1 MLKINGISKLS
12 LFLGGMLL
20 LAHMLVSASEKSR
33 DNGQT
38 SAGVVIQVTT
48 DDTGLQNMLFSN
60 IRNLQHE
67 MGASS
72 LTIEVV
78 AYGPGLGLLTTESKL
93 RAQVEELSA
102 TVRFSACENTIAAVA
117 KRTGHRP
124 ELIDGVVTVP
134 SGIARVVQL
143 QQQGYVYI
151 TPQ

>member
-48 DDTGLQNMLFSN
+48 DDPGLQNMLFSN

-93 RAQVEELSA
+93 RAQVEELA
-102 TVRFSACENTIAAVA
+102 TGRSSL
-117 KRTGHRP
+117 TGLSP
-124 ELIDGVVTVP
+124 C
-134 SGIARVVQL
+134 
-143 QQQGYVYI
+143 
-151 TPQ
+151 PQE